1 MGLFS
6 KKKNESKQKKV
17 EKQPETQTK
26 TVTEKKTINK
36 EEKKAEKKPI
46 YRVLYDKE
54 NRVWIIK
61 KDGAKRVISSFVTK
75 DEALNRVKELSMSND
90 MNFIVHKKDGKFQR
104 K

>member
-6 KKKNESKQKKV
+6 KKKKENKQAEVQDKTTT
-17 EKQPETQTK
+17 EKPK
-26 TVTEKKTINK
+26 TEKKSVNK
-36 EEKKAEKKPI
+36 EEKKVGKKPI

-54 NRVWIIK
+54 NRVWTIK

-75 DEALNRVKELSMSND
+75 EEALNRVKELSMSND